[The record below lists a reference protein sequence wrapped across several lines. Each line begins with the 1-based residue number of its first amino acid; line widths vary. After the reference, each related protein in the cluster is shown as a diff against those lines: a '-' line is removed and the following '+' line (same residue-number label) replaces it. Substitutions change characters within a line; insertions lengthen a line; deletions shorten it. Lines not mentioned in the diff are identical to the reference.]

1 MQLTTFKYP
10 PQTFVVL
17 HSCLELNRAVV
28 VFYSVEKSIE
38 VVFVVVDQIFTIVAK
53 IALGLDELMGD
64 YFVVRRV
71 EIEELKRLC
80 FSWLDLD

>member
-1 MQLTTFKYP
+1 
-10 PQTFVVL
+10 
-17 HSCLELNRAVV
+17 VV

-80 FSWLDLD
+80 FS

>member
-1 MQLTTFKYP
+1 M
-10 PQTFVVL
+10 
-17 HSCLELNRAVV
+17 ELNRVVV

-38 VVFVVVDQIFTIVAK
+38 VVFVVVDQIFSIVAK

-80 FSWLDLD
+80 FS